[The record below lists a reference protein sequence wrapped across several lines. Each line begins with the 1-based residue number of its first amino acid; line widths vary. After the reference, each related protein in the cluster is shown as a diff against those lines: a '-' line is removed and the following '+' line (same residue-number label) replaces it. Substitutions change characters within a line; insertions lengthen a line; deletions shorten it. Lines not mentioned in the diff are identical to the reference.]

1 MSGKIDSSVSTSS
14 DLVEPSLDGV
24 ASTLAALSNRVAAL
38 ESENE
43 RLRRGS
49 AKQKTGLRRLLH
61 RAKDCAALRRE
72 HASSG
77 PRADQASPAR
87 ATHTRPAP
95 HWSWIRTWT

>member
-14 DLVEPSLDGV
+14 DLVEPSLGGV

-49 AKQKTGLRRLLH
+49 AKQKTGRAQPPSVVLH
-61 RAKDCAALRRE
+61 RAKEGA
-72 HASSG
+72 
-77 PRADQASPAR
+77 
-87 ATHTRPAP
+87 
-95 HWSWIRTWT
+95 